1 MDWNNFIYTP
11 KPNKKLA
18 NSKDARVLTSYQLYV
33 YNALLYIREIYAE
46 RIQSPSHY
54 LISKDILYD
63 IVKNTPTY
71 TTTYTMITTN
81 SSNNKYN
88 NNSSNSNSSSTATY
102 KKYNRN
108 SNSSKY
114 KLNLHLTKGL
124 HPIFKQPPDSQIHI
138 DFNHIY
144 TTAIQEA
151 TDLNLP
157 NRHIPPSDVSSTGIG
172 SEDMTVEEGIKK
184 YINIRQRIAEVYG
197 EHTANHIL
205 PMHMIKKLAGDE
217 RYLDEVT
224 FPYRR
229 ELIRKVEAELRS
241 SPGEV
246 RSGPGEVRS
255 AGNIL

>member
-18 NSKDARVLTSYQLYV
+18 NSKDERILTTYQLYI

-63 IVKNTPTY
+63 IVKNTPY
-71 TTTYTMITTN
+71 TPTYTMITTN

-88 NNSSNSNSSSTATY
+88 NSSSGNSITITTNKKYNSNSI
-102 KKYNRN
+102 
-108 SNSSKY
+108 KY
-114 KLNLHLTKGL
+114 KLNLHLMKGL

-157 NRHIPPSDVSSTGIG
+157 NRHIPPSEVSGTGSGIAC
-172 SEDMTVEEGIKK
+172 EDISVEEGLKK

-217 RYLDEVT
+217 RCLDEVS